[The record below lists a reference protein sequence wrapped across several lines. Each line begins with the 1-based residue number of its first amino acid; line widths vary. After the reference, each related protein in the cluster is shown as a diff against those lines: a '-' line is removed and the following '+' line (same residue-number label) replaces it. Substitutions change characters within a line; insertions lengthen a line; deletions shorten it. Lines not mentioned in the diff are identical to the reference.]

1 MLFRSKEERVLSGR
15 RSRQKCLDAGAPMG
29 TYTNVFISGER
40 CATPIGD
47 KRIKG
52 VALNQGLATQK
63 EVDLNCEQ

>member
-1 MLFRSKEERVLSGR
+1 
-15 RSRQKCLDAGAPMG
+15 MG